1 MALNEFQEK
10 KCEKL
15 VRQFVEKRRPPAY
28 MRNEL
33 DLSFRVQGQSVEIFE
48 IRPMWREPDKKIEG
62 SVAKATYVKTSK
74 VWKVYWQR
82 ADLKWHSYKPNP
94 QVKTLEEFLEVVD
107 RDEYACFFG

>member
-1 MALNEFQEK
+1 MALTEFEEK

-28 MRNEL
+28 MRNKL

-48 IRPMWREPDKKIEG
+48 IRPMWREPNKKIEG
-62 SVAKATYVKTSK
+62 PVAKATYVRTSK

-94 QVKTLEEFLEVVD
+94 QVKTLEKFLEVVD
-107 RDEYACFFG
+107 RDEYGCFFG